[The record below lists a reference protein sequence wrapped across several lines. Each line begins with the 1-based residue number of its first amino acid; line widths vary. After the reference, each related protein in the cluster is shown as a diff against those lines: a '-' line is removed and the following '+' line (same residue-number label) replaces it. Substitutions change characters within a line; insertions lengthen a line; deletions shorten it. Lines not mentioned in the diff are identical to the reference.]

1 MHNNW
6 TGDCLKLMPKMRPAS
21 IDLVLT
27 DLPYG
32 QTRCRWDT
40 PIDLERFWPLVW
52 RALKPAG
59 TVVHFAA
66 QPFTSRLISSAYAD
80 FRYVWIWEKPKAT
93 GHLNA
98 KKQPLRAHE
107 DIVVFYRQLGTYNPQ
122 FTEGKPYKGTA
133 RPASKTTEH
142 YSTYGAAREDNPG
155 VRYPRSVL
163 RFPHTL
169 GKKEQKVHPTQKPV
183 ELLRYLVRTYSNPGD
198 WILDPCEGAGSTG
211 VAAALEDRSY
221 IGIELDAQMS
231 RHARKRTAS

>member
-1 MHNNW
+1 M
-6 TGDCLKLMPKMRPAS
+6 DAAS
-21 IDLVLT
+21 IDLILT

-32 QTRCRWDT
+32 ATQCKWDS
-40 PIDLERFWPLVW
+40 PIDLDRFWPLAW
-52 RALKPAG
+52 RVLKPAG
-59 TVVHFAA
+59 TVVHFGA

-107 DIVVFYRQLGTYNPQ
+107 DIIVFYRQLGIYNPQ
-122 FTEGKPYKGTA
+122 FTAGEPYKGTA
-133 RPASKTTEH
+133 RPASKTTAH
-142 YSTYGAAREDNPG
+142 YSEYGAAREDNPG
-155 VRYPRSVL
+155 IRYPRSVL
-163 RFPHTL
+163 RFSHAL

-211 VAAALEDRSY
+211 AAAALEDRNY
-221 IGIELDAQMS
+221 IGIELDTDMS
-231 RHARKRTAS
+231 QHARRR